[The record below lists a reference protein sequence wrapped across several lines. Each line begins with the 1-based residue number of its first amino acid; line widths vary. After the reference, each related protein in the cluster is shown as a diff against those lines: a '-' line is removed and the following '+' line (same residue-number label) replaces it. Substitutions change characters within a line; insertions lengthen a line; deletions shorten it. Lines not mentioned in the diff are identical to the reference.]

1 MTSIFT
7 RDYYNSWFEGIGG
20 FFTASGGLAA
30 LPYNPPPQTILLH
43 SILGYLHTGQVVS
56 IELQLLQRLT
66 SCDRFDIQALQI
78 LTMTESLP
86 LKIELT
92 QNMVKATPR

>member
-20 FFTASGGLAA
+20 FFTDSGGLAA
-30 LPYNPPPQTILLH
+30 LPQNPPPQTILLY
-43 SILGYLHTGQVVS
+43 SILEKLHTGQAVS

-86 LKIELT
+86 LRVELT
-92 QNMVKATPR
+92 GNMVKAKPV